1 MIVKCDVN
9 DCKYWKRDT
18 GVCGEVG
25 RCTLDEITISE
36 DYEGLVCENYK
47 RREEDE

>member
-1 MIVKCDVN
+1 MIVKCDV
-9 DCKYWKRDT
+9 DCCKYWKGNT
-18 GVCGEVG
+18 GAYGEVG

-36 DYEGLVCENYK
+36 DFEGLVCENHK